1 MPKCPFC
8 GKNET
13 KGLKLENHISLKH
26 SEKLLE
32 IETNLQRNMRGD
44 EKLKAK
50 VQIVVDGNNVAYFGG
65 NPKLRYL
72 KIMRSYLVKK
82 NFNPIIF
89 ISSALKY
96 QIDHPTELLRLINI
110 YNIIEVEGGIDD
122 DKHLIEEAFRKKIKI
137 ISNDKFNEYLN
148 HYNGKSWELKKNIF
162 GYEILDG
169 KIILLEK

>member
-1 MPKCPFC
+1 MAR
-8 GKNET
+8 NV
-13 KGLKLENHISLKH
+13 S
-26 SEKLLE
+26 
-32 IETNLQRNMRGD
+32 QRNVCQRRNA
-44 EKLKAK
+44 LFLS
-50 VQIVVDGNNVAYFGG
+50 QICFENIELDLSSRS
-65 NPKLRYL
+65 KLRYL

-96 QIDHPTELLRLINI
+96 QIDHPTELIRLINI

-148 HYNGKSWELKKNIF
+148 DYNGKSWELKKNILGF
-162 GYEILDG
+162 KILDG
-169 KIILLEK
+169 RIILLEK

>member
-8 GKNET
+8 GKNEI
-13 KGLKLENHISLKH
+13 KGLHLENHISLKH

-32 IETNLQRNMRGD
+32 IERNLQRNMRRD

-50 VQIVVDGNNVAYFGG
+50 VRIVVDGNNVVYFGG

-96 QIDHPTELLRLINI
+96 QIDHPTELLRFINI

-148 HYNGKSWELKKNIF
+148 DYNGKSWELKKNILGF
-162 GYEILDG
+162 TILDG
-169 KIILLEK
+169 KIILIEK

>member
-8 GKNET
+8 GKNEIN
-13 KGLKLENHISLKH
+13 GLQLENHISLKH

-32 IETNLQRNMRGD
+32 IQTNLQRNMKGD
-44 EKLKAK
+44 EKLKVK

-65 NPKLRYL
+65 IPKLRNL
-72 KIMRSYLVKK
+72 KIMRSYLVKN

-96 QIDHPTELLRLINI
+96 QIDHPTELLRFINI
-110 YNIIEVEGGIDD
+110 HNIIEVEGGIDD

-148 HYNGKSWELKKNIF
+148 DYNGKSWELKKNILGF
-162 GYEILDG
+162 TILDG
-169 KIILLEK
+169 KIILIEK